1 MFTIAKSGHPMEGCT
16 LGGAFIVFGQEMQ
29 EFGTLGKLSAYFL
42 CSEYA
47 QSRFCGSCD
56 LRHPV
61 FGTMLQ
67 EIIKIV
73 YPPFYLSLHNGGPRR
88 KSFLQRLEV
97 SFTVFPWT

>member
-1 MFTIAKSGHPMEGCT
+1 MQE
-16 LGGAFIVFGQEMQ
+16 EMQ

-47 QSRFCGSCD
+47 QSRFSGSCD

-73 YPPFYLSLHNGGPRR
+73 YPPFYLLLHNGGPRR
-88 KSFLQRLEV
+88 KSFYKGLRLV
-97 SFTVFPWT
+97 LPFFPGPELCVVKTIETKMLYCYIF